1 MAKSGA
7 MTTDARSA
15 PEGAVGKVLDEA
27 PTSLFH
33 LKTAITSGMGFF
45 TDAYDLN
52 VISTALLL
60 IKPQFHLSAGQVG
73 MVGSTALIASFVGAF
88 VFGRIADVVGR
99 KRVYGIEAAVMA
111 IGAILTA
118 FAPNFAWLIV
128 TRFILGVG
136 IGGDYPVSATIMTEY
151 STRRGR
157 GRQVAMMFSSYT
169 FGQITALIIAM
180 TLLAADVNGNIAW
193 RLMLGLGAI
202 PALAVLYNR
211 RRMPESPR
219 FTEAVTGDPE
229 RAARELNTFAGG
241 AVRATAAADKP
252 ARITLRQFATSPRLL
267 VTLLGTAGAW
277 FMYDVGAYGNSISQP
292 QIVKEIAPHASLA
305 GVTAINLMLAVCFG
319 LTGVIV
325 CILVMDRI
333 GRKLQ
338 QSIGLGVAGLA
349 LLAIALVPGLTA
361 SVLPFAL
368 VFGVS
373 SFALDF
379 GPNAGTMVFAAE
391 SFPVSVRST
400 GHGLSAGI
408 AKIGAYIGALYAPV
422 LLAHIGLRHTELIAG
437 LFYLGGIGFTMLLPE
452 PAGRSLDDLAAGAVP
467 GPRAEVA
474 QPVPQP

>member
-1 MAKSGA
+1 MATVSP
-7 MTTDARSA
+7 RA
-15 PEGAVGKVLDEA
+15 PEGSVGRVLDEA

-33 LKTAITSGMGFF
+33 LKTAFTSGMGFF

-73 MVGSTALIASFVGAF
+73 LVGSTALIASFAGAF
-88 VFGRIADVVGR
+88 IFGRIADVIGR
-99 KRVYGIEAAVMA
+99 KRVYGIEALVMA

-118 FAPNFAWLIV
+118 LSPNFAWLLV

-151 STRRGR
+151 ASRRSR

-169 FGQITALIIAM
+169 FGQIAALIIAM
-180 TLLAADVNGNIAW
+180 TLLAAGVNGNLAW

-219 FTEAVTGDPE
+219 YTAAVAGDPA
-229 RAARELNTFAGG
+229 RAARELNDFAGG
-241 AVRATAAADKP
+241 AVAAAPSP
-252 ARITLRQFATSPRLL
+252 ASTAKITLARFATSPRLL

-277 FMYDVGAYGNSISQP
+277 FMYDVGVYGNSISQP
-292 QIVKEIAPHASLA
+292 QIVKGLAPHASLA
-305 GVTAINLMLAVCFG
+305 GVTAINLILAVVFG
-319 LTGVIV
+319 LTGVAV
-325 CILVMDRI
+325 CVLVMDRI
-333 GRKLQ
+333 SRKLQ
-338 QSIGLGVAGLA
+338 QSLGLGVAAVA
-349 LLAIALVPGLTA
+349 LLAIGLVPGLTT
-361 SVLPFAL
+361 SVLSFAL

-373 SFALDF
+373 SFALNF

-408 AKIGAYIGALYAPV
+408 AKLGAYIGALYAPV
-422 LLAHIGLRHTELIAG
+422 LLAHIGLRHTELIAA
-437 LFYLGGIGFTMLLPE
+437 LFYLGGIAFTLLIPE
-452 PAGRSLDDLAAGAVP
+452 TAGRGLDDLAAAAVP
-467 GPRAEVA
+467 AARVPVA
-474 QPVPQP
+474 SEAVTSGGG

>member
-1 MAKSGA
+1 MPTVPPPQGS
-7 MTTDARSA
+7 
-15 PEGAVGKVLDEA
+15 VGHVLDEA

-33 LKTAITSGMGFF
+33 LKTAVTSGMGFF

-73 MVGSTALIASFVGAF
+73 LVGSTALIASFAGAF
-88 VFGRIADVVGR
+88 IFGRIADVIGR
-99 KRVYGIEAAVMA
+99 KRVYGIEALVMA

-118 FAPNFAWLIV
+118 VSPNFAWLLV

-151 STRRGR
+151 ASRRSR

-169 FGQITALIIAM
+169 FGSITALIVGV
-180 TLLAADVNGNIAW
+180 TLLAAGVGGDLAW

-219 FTEAVTGDPE
+219 YTEAVSRDSV
-229 RAARELNTFAGG
+229 RAARELNDFAGG
-241 AVRATAAADKP
+241 AVAATGGVAAS
-252 ARITLRQFATSPRLL
+252 ARLSLRQFATSRRLL
-267 VTLLGTAGAW
+267 LTLLGTAGAW
-277 FMYDVGAYGNSISQP
+277 FMYDVGVYGNNISQP
-292 QIVKEIAPHASLA
+292 QIVKSIAPHASLA
-305 GVTAINLMLAVCFG
+305 GVTAINLMLAVVFS
-319 LTGVIV
+319 LTGVIA
-325 CILVMDRI
+325 CIWFMDRI
-333 GRKLQ
+333 GRRMQ
-338 QSIGLGVAGLA
+338 QCIGLGVAALA
-349 LLAIALVPGLTA
+349 LLAIGVVPGLTE
-361 SVLPFAL
+361 SVLSFAL

-373 SFALDF
+373 QFFLSF

-408 AKIGAYIGALYAPV
+408 AKLGAYIGALYAPV
-422 LLAHIGLRHTELIAG
+422 LLAHIGLRHTELIAA
-437 LFYLGGIGFTMLLPE
+437 LFYIGGIAFTLLIPE
-452 PAGRSLDDLAAGAVP
+452 PSGRSLDDLSASAIPVPRAAAAEPAVP
-467 GPRAEVA
+467 RA
-474 QPVPQP
+474 